1 MLEREEYVEQSYF
14 FRSMIERMALSES
27 AQELLKSLRDE
38 VLSTTKLPM
47 ALEFMAA
54 ELRLTGTLHT
64 AMGKLPHY
72 FTAFQTYLMAE
83 AERATG
89 RFDFRTALEILR
101 READYR
107 AAGTTPQGMFLYQF
121 ECLCRNRLGYDRG
134 LEAIASD
141 PIFDENWRS
150 WIETVRR
157 QAGFV
162 DFADLIYVRS
172 ELYARQQAQR
182 NAADT
187 ADIDDTDTDDSE
199 AADSAASPSKAVLF
213 GEKEGRIALAN
224 RRKDPLYLFA
234 ALQRQL
240 GYPTVP
246 RPMPPSESPNAIP
259 ALQRQLQRL
268 ETRMKLLEEE
278 HRGGIDITKFYGDS
292 QGKAAPG

>member
-1 MLEREEYVEQSYF
+1 MLDREEYVEQSYF
-14 FRSMIERMALSES
+14 FRAMLERMAMSES
-27 AQELLKSLRDE
+27 TQELLKALRDE
-38 VLSTTKLPM
+38 ILSTTKLPL
-47 ALEFMAA
+47 ALDFMAA
-54 ELRLTGTLHT
+54 ELRLAGTLHT
-64 AMGKLPHY
+64 AMAKLPHY
-72 FTAFQTYLMAE
+72 FTRFQTYLMAE
-83 AERATG
+83 AERETG

-134 LEAIASD
+134 LEAIAGD
-141 PIFDENWRS
+141 PIFDEHWRS
-150 WIETVRR
+150 WIDTVRR
-157 QAGFV
+157 QVGLV

-172 ELYARQQAQR
+172 ELYAKQQAQR
-182 NAADT
+182 SGGDVCEEA
-187 ADIDDTDTDDSE
+187 SGE
-199 AADSAASPSKAVLF
+199 AANEPTPSKAVLF

-246 RPMPPSESPNAIP
+246 RPLPPSESPNLIP
-259 ALQRQLQRL
+259 ALQRQIQRL

-278 HRGGIDITKFYGDS
+278 HRGGIDITKFYG
-292 QGKAAPG
+292 QVPGAPSADG

>member
-38 VLSTTKLPM
+38 VLSTTKLPL
-47 ALEFMAA
+47 ALDFMAA

-64 AMGKLPHY
+64 AMAKLPHY
-72 FTAFQTYLMAE
+72 FTPFQTYLMAE

-134 LEAIASD
+134 LEAIAGD
-141 PIFDENWRS
+141 PIFDAKWRP

-162 DFADLIYVRS
+162 DFADLVYVRS
-172 ELYARQQAQR
+172 ELYARRQAQQA
-182 NAADT
+182 D
-187 ADIDDTDTDDSE
+187 
-199 AADSAASPSKAVLF
+199 ADSDEGVAAAESSSPSKAVLF

-246 RPMPPSESPNAIP
+246 RPLTASESPNAIP
-259 ALQRQLQRL
+259 TLQRQIQRL
-268 ETRMKLLEEE
+268 ETRLKLLEEE

-292 QGKAAPG
+292 PGKPTAG